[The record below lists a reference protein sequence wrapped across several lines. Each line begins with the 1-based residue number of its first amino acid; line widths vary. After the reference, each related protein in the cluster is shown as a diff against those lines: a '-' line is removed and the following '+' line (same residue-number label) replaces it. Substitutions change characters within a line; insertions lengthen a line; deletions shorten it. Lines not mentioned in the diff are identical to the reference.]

1 MIRLGRFAG
10 IAAMALAFAAT
21 FQSHAEE
28 VAFDDFENVKLG
40 QFTIAADLVNV
51 EVWTRDIRTGTD
63 REWTIDNSLLE
74 GDTTETAYEGWAA
87 FNVDAWI
94 GEQGSQVG
102 RATTIDPALGPGTG
116 NTVLLADPDA
126 WDDFTTGASPNSYNS
141 FASRTYDL
149 TGFNASTVEISFVY
163 EFVTED
169 NQMGD
174 VKVSFDGGATFE
186 TLIAFDSTMVD
197 NDTFF
202 TSGVTPQTFVPTN
215 IPAGA
220 TEMILQFGCFD
231 SGNDWWFLV
240 DDITVTTADGFM
252 DFENFEG
259 LKLQPFVTISP
270 PGDGTDFSA
279 DIPNWDIDN
288 SGNLAFSK
296 EGAFDGWTAMDV
308 NSWIEEQGGQGRSL
322 FNIVDPN
329 NTVMVA
335 DGDAFYDYD
344 CTIDGSDTPDKALNT
359 FVSRTYDLSAFDST
373 TVTIQFEYEF
383 RVENEQL
390 GVVEVSF
397 DGGNTF
403 FNLLS
408 LDNTTVIGQG
418 KKGEDIIAQNGDVIA
433 NLGVF
438 TAGQDFPAVASSS
451 MILRFGYLCADNN
464 WWFAYDNVLIDAE
477 AGEFIVGDVNC
488 DGEVNLLDV
497 APFVDALTGG
507 TFIAKADINLD
518 GSVDLLDVAPF
529 VALIAP

>member
-1 MIRLGRFAG
+1 MTQFHR
-10 IAAMALAFAAT
+10 IACFAAIVCILIPM
-21 FQSHAEE
+21 HAQAQ
-28 VAFDDFENVKLG
+28 VAFDDFENVVLEE
-40 QFTIAADLVNV
+40 FTIAADLVNV
-51 EVWTRDIRTGTD
+51 EVWTRDIRTGTP

-87 FNVDAWI
+87 FNIDSWI

-116 NTVLLADPDA
+116 NTILLADPDA
-126 WDDFTTGASPNSYNS
+126 WDDFTTGAGPNTYNS

-149 TGFNASTVEISFVY
+149 TGFDPTTVEISFVY

-174 VKVSFDGGATFE
+174 VKVSFDDGATFE
-186 TLIAFDSTMVD
+186 TLIEFDSTMVD

-215 IPAGA
+215 IPANA
-220 TEMILQFGCFD
+220 TSMILQFGCFD
-231 SGNDWWFLV
+231 SGNDWWYLV
-240 DDITVTTADGFM
+240 DDITVTTDDGFF
-252 DFENFEG
+252 DFEDFEG
-259 LKLQPFVTISP
+259 LELNPFVTILP

-279 DIPNWDIDN
+279 DIPNWVVDN

-329 NTVMVA
+329 NTIMVA

-344 CTIDGSDTPDKALNT
+344 CTEDGSDTPDKAVNT
-359 FVSRTYDLSAFDST
+359 YVSRTYDLSAFDST
-373 TVTIQFEYEF
+373 TVFIQFEYEF

-397 DGGNTF
+397 DSGNTF
-403 FNLLS
+403 TTLLS
-408 LDNTTVIGQG
+408 LDNTTVVSQD
-418 KKGEDIIAQNGDVIA
+418 KKGNDVLAQNGDVLA
-433 NLGVF
+433 GLGMF
-438 TAGQDFPAVASSS
+438 QAGVDFPAVASPS

-464 WWFAYDNVLIDAE
+464 WWFAFDNVLVDAD
-477 AGEFIVGDVNC
+477 AGKFIVGDLNGDGEVNLLDVSPFVDALVNGIFIAAADING

-497 APFVDALTGG
+497 APFVDLLTG
-507 TFIAKADINLD
+507 
-518 GSVDLLDVAPF
+518 
-529 VALIAP
+529 